1 MLKTVL
7 GRFMVIGVLEGISF
21 LLLLLVAMPLKYA
34 AGVDQAVTIVGGAHG
49 ALFVLYILAA
59 LHAFMELRWGVKKLL
74 FAFVAAVLPAGTFVF
89 EAHLKKEIRAGR
101 MYGTVEEADRS
112 RTRRAG

>member
-7 GRFMVIGVLEGISF
+7 GRFKVIGILEGISF

-34 AGVDQAVTIVGGAHG
+34 AGVDQAVTIIGGAHG

-59 LHAFMELRWGVKKLL
+59 FHAFIALKWSLKKLFWAL
-74 FAFVAAVLPAGTFVF
+74 VAAVLPIGTFVF
-89 EAHLKKEIRAGR
+89 EAHLNKEIKAGR
-101 MYGTVEEADRS
+101 MYGSTQEANQA
-112 RTRRAG
+112 RRAG

>member
-1 MLKTVL
+1 MGTVL
-7 GRFMVIGVLEGISF
+7 GRFKVIGIMEGISF

-59 LHAFMELRWGVKKLL
+59 FHAFFALKWSLKKLL
-74 FAFVAAVLPAGTFVF
+74 WALVAAVLPIGTFVF
-89 EAHLKKEIRAGR
+89 EAHLNKEIQAGR
-101 MYGTVEEADRS
+101 MYGSAEEANRA
-112 RTRRAG
+112 RRAG

>member
-1 MLKTVL
+1 MLGTVL
-7 GRFMVIGVLEGISF
+7 GRFKVIGVLEGISF

-59 LHAFMELRWGVKKLL
+59 FHAFYELKWGLKKLFWAL
-74 FAFVAAVLPAGTFVF
+74 VAAVLPVGTFVF
-89 EAHLKKEIRAGR
+89 EAHLNKEIKAGR
-101 MYGTVEEADRS
+101 MYGSVEEADQA
-112 RTRRAG
+112 RRAG